1 MGGQQNYFLLA
12 VVRGNLSIQT
22 SRGDRQILVTSGPKI
37 SDGEWKKLNTP
48 LDGCMRN
55 WDWVRQNSSILE
67 WTLQD
72 SKELMLRLRGTLFWS
87 HSYTQALCS
96 GESQFLQLQLVIG
109 MGVTKATMKLTDWDY
124 ELLKRVLSQPG
135 SMVYL
140 GGGPEGVSSFH
151 GCLQAKI
158 QGVNVDLDLAEVK
171 HGDVRSHSCPAA
183 LDVRDGK

>member
-72 SKELMLRLRGTLFWS
+72 SKNDYILSLKLNHPSQELMLRLRGTLFWS

-96 GESQFLQLQLVIG
+96 
-109 MGVTKATMKLTDWDY
+109 
-124 ELLKRVLSQPG
+124 
-135 SMVYL
+135 
-140 GGGPEGVSSFH
+140 EGVSSFH